1 MGARAAE
8 VRLFSDSWSHATGR
22 IIARGIA
29 QTEEAEILS
38 L

>member
-8 VRLFSDSWSHATGR
+8 VRLFSDIWSHTTGR

-29 QTEEAEILS
+29 QIEEAEILS

>member
-1 MGARAAE
+1 MGARVGE
-8 VRLFSDSWSHATGR
+8 VRLFSDSWSHTTGR

-29 QTEEAEILS
+29 QIEEAEILP